1 VKKRRISSHVEFGKC
16 GNIADEEWCGVE
28 KGKGRITYIE
38 YIRMFRFAGL

>member
-16 GNIADEEWCGVE
+16 GNIADEERCGVE